1 MNYKDIAVKNEQR
14 LKQKNLRWATL
25 LYNAVVLLEEQYNPL
40 QLQDEN
46 NADIFEDVHEYLLDE
61 LGMTEEEYKE
71 IME

>member
-40 QLQDEN
+40 ILQE
-46 NADIFEDVHEYLLDE
+46 E
-61 LGMTEEEYKE
+61 LGMTQAEYNSLMNWGEE
-71 IME
+71 

>member
-40 QLQDEN
+40 QLQK
-46 NADIFEDVHEYLLDE
+46 E
-61 LGMTEEEYKE
+61 LGMTQAEYNSLMNWGEE
-71 IME
+71 